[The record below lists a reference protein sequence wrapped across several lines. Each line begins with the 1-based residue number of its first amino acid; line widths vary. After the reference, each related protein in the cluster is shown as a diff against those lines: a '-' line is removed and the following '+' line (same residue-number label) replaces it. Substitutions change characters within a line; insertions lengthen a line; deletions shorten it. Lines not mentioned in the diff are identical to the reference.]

1 MPMKQSTPVPWS
13 RRLTALLLVLM
24 MAVSIVPF
32 TALAVETGPDPPM
45 SAENQTNVADMQRLY
60 NHLNNTGP
68 LWH

>member
-1 MPMKQSTPVPWS
+1 MKQSTPAPRS

-45 SAENQTNVADMQRLY
+45 SVEDQTKAEVPPEGTL
-60 NHLNNTGP
+60 HSPCGP
-68 LWH
+68 KPG